1 MGLFS
6 SIKELFNKNIECDA
20 DMNSHM
26 VFLLKKKKF
35 MYLNKNIIVRDGT
48 QCVVV
53 YKSRVADV
61 ILPGKYKI
69 TEQTIPE
76 TYRRAK
82 VEKLNKHGAKIKRIR
97 VDLYF
102 VSTQEFKDFEFDSD
116 EPFFLK
122 SKELGRIKGYMK
134 GSCTTKVIDAG
145 LLVKCLINDTGKEKT
160 EDVHTDV
167 GLWIGNKINKKIEK
181 DKISIENIL
190 NNNDY
195 IAKLLNTDL
204 EDAYDYIGIFVKNIK
219 LKAIDFPK
227 RYQKKIN
234 EYIVHHKTSIKPSVV
249 LSSLRGSES
258 AVPVQNNNISSAQN
272 STMQNGRFMPNIATF
287 KVCQKCGFKNHVGNR
302 VCNNCSNRFDWF
314 DYYAKFVLY

>member
-35 MYLNKNIIVRDGT
+35 MYLNKNTMVRDGT
-48 QCVVV
+48 QCVFV

-102 VSTQEFKDFEFDSD
+102 VSTQDFKDFEFDSD

-122 SKELGRIKGYMK
+122 SKELGRIKG
-134 GSCTTKVIDAG
+134 
-145 LLVKCLINDTGKEKT
+145 
-160 EDVHTDV
+160 
-167 GLWIGNKINKKIEK
+167 
-181 DKISIENIL
+181 
-190 NNNDY
+190 
-195 IAKLLNTDL
+195 
-204 EDAYDYIGIFVKNIK
+204 
-219 LKAIDFPK
+219 
-227 RYQKKIN
+227 
-234 EYIVHHKTSIKPSVV
+234 
-249 LSSLRGSES
+249 
-258 AVPVQNNNISSAQN
+258 
-272 STMQNGRFMPNIATF
+272 
-287 KVCQKCGFKNHVGNR
+287 
-302 VCNNCSNRFDWF
+302 
-314 DYYAKFVLY
+314 